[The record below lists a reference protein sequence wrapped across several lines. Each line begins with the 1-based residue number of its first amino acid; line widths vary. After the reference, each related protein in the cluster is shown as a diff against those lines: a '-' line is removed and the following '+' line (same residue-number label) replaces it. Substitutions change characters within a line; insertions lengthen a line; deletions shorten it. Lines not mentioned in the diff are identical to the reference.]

1 MADSIRIQP
10 NGDHEYLIHLEG
22 GGETVDSALLITP
35 AALDQLGA
43 TPEDEEQ
50 IAHRAVQFL
59 LRHQAVPDFPRFIDL
74 EDILA
79 NYEDFPAAQSPS
91 AG

>member
-1 MADSIRIQP
+1 MACTVDVQP
-10 NGDHEYLIHLEG
+10 QGDGEYLVHLEG
-22 GGETVDSALLITP
+22 DGETVDSTLLITP

-43 TPEDEEQ
+43 TPADEEQ

-74 EDILA
+74 EDVLA
-79 NYEDFPAAQSPS
+79 GYEDFPAADSPS
-91 AG
+91 VG